1 MKNNNKKEYKKALNL
16 YNNGYIDKAIE
27 ICEIGISRSLE
38 DSTYLI

>member
-27 ICEIGISRSLE
+27 IRDIKKLRRFKL
-38 DSTYLI
+38 T